1 MNASRHGT
9 PEPLDAQAMNW
20 LAHQA
25 LAAPEGHW
33 DELRGLTHT
42 QVPATCMSAA
52 WQTFIQHLGAE
63 GLEGLNARMGNL
75 QRQVRDNGITYNVYA
90 AADQPQRP
98 WSLDLFPLMVP
109 EANWAQIEAGVLQRM
124 QLLERIM
131 ADAYGPQNLVLS
143 GQLPA
148 ALIQGH
154 PAYLPAMHGVPPV
167 GGRYLSLAAFDLA
180 RGPDG
185 CWWLLSQRTQAPSGL
200 GYLLENRL
208 IVSRLFPQ
216 AFEGFPVQRLAET
229 YRTLID
235 GIKARSP
242 AGASA
247 HIALLTPGPYN
258 ETYFEHAYLARY
270 LGLSLVQGNDL
281 TVRDER
287 LYLKTLQGLQPVH
300 GLLKRVDDDWLD
312 PLELRAESTLG
323 VPGLLQAVRS
333 GNLLVANTPGS
344 GFLESNALLG
354 FMPSLARALLDEEL
368 QLPAIPS
375 WWCGEAAALQ
385 EVLPRISS
393 CVIKPTYP
401 YNTDRHSFEPVLGHQ
416 LSRREQDEWAGR
428 ILRDPDAHTLQS
440 WLPLSHQPTWQ
451 TPPGGQARIESRPV
465 VLRVFA
471 VADAQG
477 GWQVLPGGLARLGT
491 REGIA
496 SMQRGGSSADVWV
509 QAASAEGSAHSSN
522 SSRAETGSPHRFAPR
537 DDASNPAMAS
547 GSHSVMASEA
557 RPSMSSPDTSVSD
570 TPHGSPRRFAPRDD
584 ESASGMANAS
594 PTPQRQRLVTSRAA
608 ENLFWMGRYTERTEN
623 TLRLVRMSLEIL
635 NSENQNQPLLLNFI
649 TRMATRHGLVRPGV
663 PAAGLSHRVFERS
676 MIAGLWDKTLATSVG
691 FNLRSVRLAA
701 SSVRERLSP
710 EHWRLLEQAESR
722 FFNSVASDNSQDT
735 VEVQALL
742 GETSQMLAALTG
754 AQTDRMTRDDG
765 WRLLSIGRHIERLE
779 FLSSALSEAVQG
791 GLIGEQ
797 AGFDAVLDLFDSTI
811 SFHAQ
816 YQQSRTPQAL
826 MDLLVTNPDNPRA
839 LGWVAHTLRSRLLR
853 MGNLADGATVPLA
866 DWVPRLVDLTPEALW
881 PLYSAPDAHFTGSAQ
896 PLPLH
901 AALAHCQSAARQV
914 SDQLC
919 ALFFTHSGEA
929 RFSFGA

>member
-1 MNASRHGT
+1 MNDTS
-9 PEPLDAQAMNW
+9 PLQLGGNEAEATKW
-20 LAHQA
+20 LALQQER
-25 LAAPEGHW
+25 APAGHW
-33 DELRGLTHT
+33 DELRG
-42 QVPATCMSAA
+42 QVAPLIEAKTLAPLAKTVSALSGA
-52 WQTFIQHLGAE
+52 WKTFTDRLASETAGQQPD
-63 GLEGLNARMGNL
+63 LNARMANL

-98 WSLDLFPLMVP
+98 WSLDLFPLMLDTKD
-109 EANWAQIEAGVLQRM
+109 WQQIEAGVMQRM

-131 ADAYGPQNLVLS
+131 ADAYGPQKLVLN

-148 ALIQGH
+148 ALVQGH

-200 GYLLENRL
+200 GYLLENRQ

-216 AFEGFPVQRLAET
+216 AFEAFPVQRLAET
-229 YRTLID
+229 YRTWID

-281 TVRDER
+281 TVRDEK
-287 LYLKTLQGLQPVH
+287 LYLKTLQGLQQVH

-312 PLELRAESTLG
+312 PLEMRADSTLG

-333 GNLLVANTPGS
+333 GNVLVANTPGS

-354 FMPSLARALLDEEL
+354 FMPALARDLLGEEL

-385 EVLPRISS
+385 DVLPRISS

-401 YNTDRHSFEPVLGHQ
+401 YNTDRQSFEPVQGHA

-428 ILRDPDAHTLQS
+428 ILRDPEAHTLQS

-451 TPPGGQARIESRPV
+451 TGAVGASCIQSRPV
-465 VLRVFA
+465 ELRVFA
-471 VADAQG
+471 VANAQG
-477 GWQVLPGGLARLGT
+477 HWQVLPGGLARLGT

-509 QAASAEGSAHSSN
+509 QSA
-522 SSRAETGSPHRFAPR
+522 
-537 DDASNPAMAS
+537 
-547 GSHSVMASEA
+547 V
-557 RPSMSSPDTSVSD
+557 PSTAQSQRQSQSQSQSQSSSP
-570 TPHGSPRRFAPRDD
+570 SPK
-584 ESASGMANAS
+584 
-594 PTPQRQRLVTSRAA
+594 PTPPTLQPQAEPISDVTALQRQRLVTSRAA

-623 TLRLVRMSLEIL
+623 TLRLVRLSLEIL
-635 NSENQNQPLLLNFI
+635 GSENQNRPDLLQFI
-649 TRMATRHGLVRPGV
+649 THMATRHGLVRAGV
-663 PAAGLSHRVFERS
+663 PAASQAHRVFERS
-676 MIAGLWDKTLATSVG
+676 LVAGLWDKELATSVG
-691 FNLRSVRLAA
+691 FNLRAVRLAA
-701 SSVRERLSP
+701 ASVRERLSP
-710 EHWRLLEQAESR
+710 EHWRLLEQTESR
-722 FFNSVASDNSQDT
+722 FFSPEQQSAAPDT
-735 VEVQALL
+735 LAVQRLL
-742 GETSQMLAALTG
+742 ADTSQMLAALTG
-754 AQTDRMTRDDG
+754 AQTDRMSRDDG
-765 WRLLSIGRHIERLE
+765 WRLLSIGRHIERLQ
-779 FLSSALSEAVQG
+779 FLSSALSEAVEL

-826 MDLLVTNPDNPRA
+826 MDLLVTHSDNPRS
-839 LGWVAHTLRSRLLR
+839 LGWVAHTLRSRLRR
-853 MGNLADGATVPLA
+853 MGNLADGATTPMAELVPQLIE
-866 DWVPRLVDLTPEALW
+866 LTPESLW
-881 PLYSAPDAHFTGSAQ
+881 PLDNKPAQAGST
-896 PLPLH
+896 LPLH
-901 AALAHCQSAARQV
+901 AALAHCQTAACEV

-919 ALFFTHSGEA
+919 SLFFTHSGEA
-929 RFSFGA
+929 RYSVGA

>member
-1 MNASRHGT
+1 MN
-9 PEPLDAQAMNW
+9 EPSPQTNNLPTAHAMTW
-20 LAHQA
+20 LGLQQER
-25 LAAPEGHW
+25 APVGHW
-33 DELRGLTHT
+33 DELRGRVTPDTNALGSDVSATAPPASEAT
-42 QVPATCMSAA
+42 ARETPATTETAQAA
-52 WQTFIQHLGAE
+52 PDISGPWQTFIDPLAAKSAAE
-63 GLEGLNARMGNL
+63 SAAANSPLRLDLNTRMAHL

-98 WSLDLFPLMVP
+98 WSLDLFPLMLGH
-109 EANWAQIEAGVLQRM
+109 ADWQQIEAGVLQRM

-148 ALIQGH
+148 ALVQGH
-154 PAYLPAMHGVPPV
+154 PAYLPAMRGVPPV
-167 GGRYLSLAAFDLA
+167 GGLYLSLAAFDLA

-216 AFEGFPVQRLAET
+216 AFEAFPVQRLAET
-229 YRTLID
+229 YRNLID

-247 HIALLTPGPYN
+247 HVALLTPGPYN

-281 TVRDER
+281 TVREEK

-312 PLELRAESTLG
+312 PLEMRADSTLG

-354 FMPSLARALLDEEL
+354 FMPALARDLLGQAL

-375 WWCGEAAALQ
+375 WWCGEAAALHD
-385 EVLPRISS
+385 VLPRIQS

-401 YNTDRHSFEPVLGHQ
+401 DHSNRHSFEPVLGHT
-416 LSRREQDEWAGR
+416 LTRRQQDEWAGR

-451 TPPGGQARIESRPV
+451 TGAHGDSGIQSRPV

-471 VADAQG
+471 VANAQG

-509 QAASAEGSAHSSN
+509 QSPPAAVPPIAQ
-522 SSRAETGSPHRFAPR
+522 APTATAGPS
-537 DDASNPAMAS
+537 DVAS
-547 GSHSVMASEA
+547 
-557 RPSMSSPDTSVSD
+557 
-570 TPHGSPRRFAPRDD
+570 
-584 ESASGMANAS
+584 
-594 PTPQRQRLVTSRAA
+594 PQRQRLVTSRAA

-623 TLRLVRMSLEIL
+623 TLRLVRLSLEIL
-635 NSENQNQPLLLNFI
+635 GSENQHLPCLLHFI
-649 TRMATRHGLVRPGV
+649 TRMATRHGLVRAGV
-663 PAAGLSHRVFERS
+663 PSASQAHRVFERS
-676 MIAGLWDKTLATSVG
+676 LMAGLWDKEMATSVG
-691 FNLRSVRLAA
+691 FNLRAVRLAA
-701 SSVRERLSP
+701 ASVRERLSP

-722 FFNSVASDNSQDT
+722 FFQPAQDNAIQANLDT
-735 VEVQALL
+735 VAVQRLL
-742 GETSQMLAALTG
+742 ADTSQMLAALTG
-754 AQTDRMTRDDG
+754 AQTDRMSRDDG
-765 WRLLSIGRHIERLE
+765 WRLLSIGRHIERLA
-779 FLSSALSEAVQG
+779 FLSSALSEAVQL
-791 GLIGEQ
+791 GLIAEQ

-826 MDLLVTNPDNPRA
+826 VDLLVTHPDNPRS
-839 LGWVAHTLRSRLLR
+839 LGWVAHTLRSRLRR
-853 MGNLADGATVPLA
+853 MGHLADGATTTLA
-866 DWVPRLVDLTPEALW
+866 DQVPHLVELTPEALW
-881 PLYSAPDAHFTGSAQ
+881 PSQASVGAGLGALVSQHLNGPGTAPDN

-901 AALAHCQSAARQV
+901 AMLAHCQSAAHEV

-919 ALFFTHSGEA
+919 GLFFTHSGEA
-929 RFSFGA
+929 RYSVGA

>member
-1 MNASRHGT
+1 MNEPSPQQDRA
-9 PEPLDAQAMNW
+9 PEAQAMKW
-20 LAHQA
+20 LSLEQDR
-25 LAAPEGHW
+25 APAGHW
-33 DELRGLTHT
+33 DELRGE
-42 QVPATCMSAA
+42 VAPSAA
-52 WQTFIQHLGAE
+52 SQQAAITAKTTPSISGPWQSFIEPLASEPPGQRSD
-63 GLEGLNARMGNL
+63 LNTRMANL

-90 AADQPQRP
+90 SADQPQRP
-98 WSLDLFPLMVP
+98 WSLDLFPLMLGHSD
-109 EANWAQIEAGVLQRM
+109 WQQIEAGMMQRM

-131 ADAYGPQNLVLS
+131 ADAYGPQQLVLR
-143 GQLPA
+143 GQLPP
-148 ALIQGH
+148 ALVQGH
-154 PAYLPAMHGVPPV
+154 PAYLPAMHGVTPV

-185 CWWLLSQRTQAPSGL
+185 CWWLLSQRTQAPSGM
-200 GYLLENRL
+200 GYLIENRQ
-208 IVSRLFPQ
+208 IVSRLFPK
-216 AFEGFPVQRLAET
+216 AFEAFPVQRLAHT

-281 TVRDER
+281 TVRDQK

-300 GLLKRVDDDWLD
+300 GLLKRVDDDWID
-312 PLELRAESTLG
+312 PLELRADSTLG

-333 GNLLVANTPGS
+333 GNVLVANTPGS

-354 FMPSLARALLDEEL
+354 FMPGLARELLGQEL

-385 EVLPRISS
+385 DVLPRIAH

-401 YNTDRHSFEPVLGHQ
+401 YHTDRQSFEPVLGHR
-416 LSRREQDEWAGR
+416 LSRQEQNEWAQR

-451 TPPGGQARIESRPV
+451 TGAGGVSSIQSRPV

-471 VADAQG
+471 VVDAQG

-509 QAASAEGSAHSSN
+509 QSPTTAPPPHAQTAHTRQVPTPSPWQAPSLLAAKPTTPPCAASSI
-522 SSRAETGSPHRFAPR
+522 
-537 DDASNPAMAS
+537 PA
-547 GSHSVMASEA
+547 ASEA
-557 RPSMSSPDTSVSD
+557 I
-570 TPHGSPRRFAPRDD
+570 A
-584 ESASGMANAS
+584 
-594 PTPQRQRLVTSRAA
+594 QRQRLVTSRAA

-623 TLRLVRMSLEIL
+623 TLRLVRLSLEIL
-635 NSENQNQPLLLNFI
+635 GSGNQNLPCLLNFI
-649 TRMATRHGLVRPGV
+649 TRMAMRHGLVRAGV
-663 PAAGLSHRVFERS
+663 PAAGQAHRVFERS
-676 MIAGLWDKTLATSVG
+676 LIAGLWDQELATSVG

-701 SSVRERLSP
+701 ASVRERLSP

-722 FFNSVASDNSQDT
+722 FFQPAKA
-735 VEVQALL
+735 QALPQPTSEAL
-742 GETSQMLAALTG
+742 PESVVVQGLLADTSQMLAALTG
-754 AQTDRMTRDDG
+754 AQTDRMSRDDG
-765 WRLLSIGRHIERLE
+765 WRLLSMGRHIERLE
-779 FLSSALSEAVQG
+779 FLSHALSEAVQL
-791 GLIGEQ
+791 GLIEEQ
-797 AGFDAVLDLFDSTI
+797 AGFDTVLDLFDSTI

-826 MDLLVTNPDNPRA
+826 VDLLVTDPDNPRS
-839 LGWVAHTLRSRLLR
+839 LGWVAHTLRSRLKR
-853 MGNLADGATVPLA
+853 MGHLAEGATLPLA
-866 DWVPRLVDLTPEALW
+866 ERLPALIELRPEALW
-881 PLYSAPDAHFTGSAQ
+881 PLNASTNNATTATNQ
-896 PLPLH
+896 PLPLQ
-901 AALAHCQSAARQV
+901 ATLGQCQSAAREV

-919 ALFFTHSGEA
+919 SLFFTHSGEA
-929 RFSFGA
+929 RYSVGA